1 MSDELLELARRLIA
15 CDTTS
20 ALSNLP
26 AIDLLADWLD
36 SRGFRTG
43 RQSWESAGVA
53 KANLVAF
60 AGPPV
65 PGGLIVSGHTDTVP
79 WQEQPGWDRDALVLE
94 VNDEPVLRWCES
106 R

>member
-1 MSDELLELARRLIA
+1 MSDELLELTRRLIA

-43 RQSWESAGVA
+43 RQSW
-53 KANLVAF
+53 
-60 AGPPV
+60 
-65 PGGLIVSGHTDTVP
+65 
-79 WQEQPGWDRDALVLE
+79 
-94 VNDEPVLRWCES
+94 
-106 R
+106 